1 MSENENTKNTPD
13 RELIES
19 VWAEA
24 RDLVKRLEGSSVQRF
39 AVAAGEYKIE
49 IERGAPPATAAAAAA
64 DAGGAGSSSLASA
77 GPIAPSAGP
86 GLGVAP
92 GARMASGVFTLGD
105 MAQPDNRVPV
115 LAPLVGTFYGA
126 AQPGAK
132 PFVEVGSSVEPG
144 QTVCIVEAMKM
155 MNEVAAGEGGK
166 VAEIAVENGEWV
178 EFEQVLMY
186 LEPAED

>member
-1 MSENENTKNTPD
+1 MSENQNTQSSPD
-13 RELIES
+13 RELIQS

-24 RDLVKRLEGSSVQRF
+24 RDLVKRLEGTTVQRF

-49 IERGAPPATAAAAAA
+49 IERGSAPAVGTAPAS
-64 DAGGAGSSSLASA
+64 DAGGAGSSNLAG
-77 GPIAPSAGP
+77 GPVATGAGP
-86 GLGVAP
+86 GLSIAP
-92 GARMASGVFTLGD
+92 GARMASGVFTIGD
-105 MAQPDNRVPV
+105 LEQDNRVPV

-132 PFVEVGSSVEPG
+132 SFVEVGSSVEPG

-186 LEPAED
+186 LEPADE

>member
-1 MSENENTKNTPD
+1 MSDNKDTSPD

-24 RDLVKRLEGSSVQRF
+24 RDLIKRLEGSTVQRF
-39 AVAAGEYKIE
+39 AVAAGDYKIE
-49 IERGAPPATAAAAAA
+49 IERGAPAPA
-64 DAGGAGSSSLASA
+64 AGGAGVSA
-77 GPIAPSAGP
+77 PTPPAPGGPVATGAGP
-86 GLGVAP
+86 GMSIAP
-92 GARMASGVFTLGD
+92 GARMASGVFSIGD
-105 MAQPDNRVPV
+105 LEAQDQRIPV

-126 AQPGAK
+126 ASPGAK
-132 PFVEVGSSVEPG
+132 PFVEVGTSVEPG
-144 QTVCIVEAMKM
+144 QTLCIVEAMKM

-166 VAEIAVENGEWV
+166 VAEILIENGEWV

>member
-1 MSENENTKNTPD
+1 MSDNENTQATPD
-13 RELIES
+13 RELIQS

-24 RDLVKRLEGSSVQRF
+24 RDLIKRLEGSTVQRF
-39 AVAAGEYKIE
+39 AVAAGDYKIE
-49 IERGAPPATAAAAAA
+49 IERGAPPVAQGMPGAAPPPPPSPGGPVAT
-64 DAGGAGSSSLASA
+64 G
-77 GPIAPSAGP
+77 AGP
-86 GLGVAP
+86 GMSIAP
-92 GARMASGVFTLGD
+92 GARMASGVFTIGD
-105 MAQPDNRVPV
+105 LEADNRVPV

-166 VAEIAVENGEWV
+166 VAEIVVENGEWV

-186 LEPAED
+186 LEPAES

>member
-1 MSENENTKNTPD
+1 MSDNENSRANPD

-24 RDLVKRLEGSSVQRF
+24 RDLIKRLEGSTVQRF
-39 AVAAGEYKIE
+39 AVAAGDTKIE
-49 IERGAPPATAAAAAA
+49 IERGAPAPPAGAAPAAPAPP
-64 DAGGAGSSSLASA
+64 A
-77 GPIAPSAGP
+77 GPVATGAGP
-86 GLGVAP
+86 GLSIAP
-92 GARMASGVFTLGD
+92 GARMASGVFTIGD
-105 MAQPDNRVPV
+105 LEQDKRVPV
-115 LAPLVGTFYGA
+115 LAPLVGTFYSS

-132 PFVEVGSSVEPG
+132 AFAEVGSSVEPG

-166 VAEIAVENGEWV
+166 VAEILVENGDWV

-186 LEPAED
+186 LDPADD

>member
-1 MSENENTKNTPD
+1 MSDNENTQATPD

-24 RDLVKRLEGSSVQRF
+24 RDLIKRLEGSTVQRF
-39 AVAAGEYKIE
+39 AVAAGDYKIE
-49 IERGAPPATAAAAAA
+49 IERGSPAAATPSI
-64 DAGGAGSSSLASA
+64 GGAGISVPPPAPA
-77 GPIAPSAGP
+77 GPVAAGAGP
-86 GLGVAP
+86 GMSIAP
-92 GARMASGVFTLGD
+92 GARMASGVFTIGD
-105 MAQPDNRVPV
+105 LEADNRVPV

-166 VAEIAVENGEWV
+166 VAEIVVENGEWV

-186 LEPAED
+186 LEPADD

>member
-1 MSENENTKNTPD
+1 MSDNENTQSSPD

-24 RDLVKRLEGSSVQRF
+24 RDLIKRLEGSTVQRF
-39 AVAAGEYKIE
+39 AVAAGDYKIE
-49 IERGAPPATAAAAAA
+49 IERGAPAVPGVPGTAPYPPTPNLSPSGPVAT
-64 DAGGAGSSSLASA
+64 G
-77 GPIAPSAGP
+77 AGP
-86 GLGVAP
+86 GMSIAP
-92 GARMASGVFTLGD
+92 GARMASGVFTIGD
-105 MAQPDNRVPV
+105 LEADRRVPV
-115 LAPLVGTFYGA
+115 LAPLVGTYYSA

-132 PFVEVGSSVEPG
+132 PFAEVGTTVEPG

-166 VAEIAVENGEWV
+166 VAEIVVENGDWV

-186 LEPAED
+186 LEPADD

>member
-1 MSENENTKNTPD
+1 MSDNKDTSPD

-24 RDLVKRLEGSSVQRF
+24 RDLIKRLEGSTVHRF
-39 AVAAGEYKIE
+39 AVAAGDYKIE
-49 IERGAPPATAAAAAA
+49 IERGSPAPGPAMTGTPPPPPP
-64 DAGGAGSSSLASA
+64 GGAGTPS
-77 GPIAPSAGP
+77 GPVATGAGP
-86 GLGVAP
+86 GMSIAP
-92 GARMASGVFTLGD
+92 GARMASGVFTIGD
-105 MAQPDNRVPV
+105 LEAQDQRIPV
-115 LAPLVGTFYGA
+115 LAPLVGTFYSS

-132 PFVEVGSSVEPG
+132 AFVDVGSSVEPG
-144 QTVCIVEAMKM
+144 ETVCIVEAMKM

-166 VAEIAVENGEWV
+166 VAEILVENGDWV

>member
-1 MSENENTKNTPD
+1 MSDTKDNQATPD

-24 RDLVKRLEGSSVQRF
+24 RDLIKRLEGSTVQRF
-39 AVAAGEYKIE
+39 AVAAGDYKIE
-49 IERGAPPATAAAAAA
+49 IERGSPAAATPSIPIPPPAP
-64 DAGGAGSSSLASA
+64 A
-77 GPIAPSAGP
+77 GPVATGAGP
-86 GLGVAP
+86 GMSIAP
-92 GARMASGVFTLGD
+92 GARMASGVFTIGD
-105 MAQPDNRVPV
+105 LEADNRVPV

-132 PFVEVGSSVEPG
+132 PFVEVGSNVEPG
-144 QTVCIVEAMKM
+144 ETVCIVEAMKM

-166 VAEIAVENGEWV
+166 VAEIMVENGDWV

-186 LEPAED
+186 LEPADD

>member
-1 MSENENTKNTPD
+1 MSQSDKPKGSPD
-13 RELIES
+13 REMIES

-24 RDLVKRLEGSSVQRF
+24 RDLVRRLEGSTVQRF

-49 IERGAPPATAAAAAA
+49 IERGAPASVLQPSDAATA
-64 DAGGAGSSSLASA
+64 SLPS
-77 GPIAPSAGP
+77 GQPIASGAGP

-92 GARMASGVFTLGD
+92 GARMASGVFTLGEEFTD
-105 MAQPDNRVPV
+105 SRIPV

-126 AQPGAK
+126 PQPGSK
-132 PFVEVGSSVEPG
+132 PFVEVGDTVEAG
-144 QTVCIVEAMKM
+144 QPVCIVEAMKM
-155 MNEVAAGEGGK
+155 MNEVVAGDSGK

-186 LEPAED
+186 LEPSEA